1 MTSLGARVV
10 LAASNTARKLGQSLD
25 SLGQSLEVVKYT
37 ERLVPS
43 TRFVAVDGVSPT
55 VSPLTAFVAP
65 SASVIGD
72 VTLGKGASVWYG
84 ATVRGDV
91 HKVVI
96 GENTSV
102 GDRAVIHVAKIQGD
116 FPSLI
121 GDNVTIGPGS
131 IVHAATL
138 KDNCVVGPMAQVL
151 DGAVVEENSMVAAG
165 AVVTP
170 GTVVK
175 TGELWSGSPAK
186 MVRKVTA
193 EELQNASENSM
204 DVLELA
210 RMHAFEC
217 DKTLEQLTNDEEAYE
232 DATTRDP
239 EYYQPTGEVE
249 EGDVLGQGSPGLIFD
264 SVLTNPEEG
273 LKFNQKKKAA
283 AAAAAQ
289 K

>member
-10 LAASNTARKLGQSLD
+10 IAASNTARKLGQALD
-25 SLGQSLEVVKYT
+25 GLGKSMEVCNYT
-37 ERLVPS
+37 DRLVPS

-72 VTLGKGASVWYG
+72 VTLGQNSSVWYG

-91 HKVVI
+91 HKIVI

-116 FPSLI
+116 FPSVI
-121 GDNVTIGPGS
+121 GDNVTIGPGA

-138 KDNCVVGPMAQVL
+138 KDGSVVGPSAQVL
-151 DGAVVEENSMVAAG
+151 DGAVVEKNAIVGPG

-170 GTVVK
+170 GTIVK
-175 TGELWSGSPAK
+175 EGEYWLGSPAK

-193 EELQNASENSM
+193 EELQTASENSV
-204 DVLELA
+204 DTLELA

-217 DKTLEQLTNDEEAYE
+217 DKDLEQLTKDEEAYT
-232 DATTRDP
+232 DGMTRDP
-239 EYYQPTGEVE
+239 EYWQPSDKKSE
-249 EGDVLGQGSPGLIFD
+249 EDVLGQGSPGLIFD
-264 SVLTNPEEG
+264 SVFTNPEEG
-273 LKFNQKKKAA
+273 LKLKQKKAA
-283 AAAAAQ
+283 AGQ

>member
-1 MTSLGARVV
+1 MASLGQRIVI
-10 LAASNTARKLGQSLD
+10 AASNTARKLGQGLD
-25 SLGQSLEVVKYT
+25 NLGKSMEVCKYT

-65 SASVIGD
+65 NASVIGD
-72 VTLGKGASVWYG
+72 VSLGSNSSIWYG

-91 HKVVI
+91 NKITI

-116 FPSLI
+116 FPSII
-121 GDNVTIGPGS
+121 GNNVTIGPGA

-138 KDNCVVGPMAQVL
+138 KDGSVVGPSAQVL
-151 DGAVVEENSMVAAG
+151 DGALIEKNAIVGPG

-170 GTVVK
+170 GSIVK
-175 TGELWSGSPAK
+175 EGEYWLGSPAK

-193 EELQNASENSM
+193 DELQTSSANST
-204 DVLELA
+204 DTLELA
-210 RMHAFEC
+210 RLHAIEC
-217 DKTLEQLTNDEEAYE
+217 NKDLAQLTKDQEIYE
-232 DATTRDP
+232 DKMYRDP
-239 EYYQPTGEVE
+239 DYWQPSDEQRE
-249 EGDVLGQGSPGLIFD
+249 KGDVLGQGSPGLIFD

-273 LKFNQKKKAA
+273 LKLKRKQAMQNK
-283 AAAAAQ
+283 
-289 K
+289 